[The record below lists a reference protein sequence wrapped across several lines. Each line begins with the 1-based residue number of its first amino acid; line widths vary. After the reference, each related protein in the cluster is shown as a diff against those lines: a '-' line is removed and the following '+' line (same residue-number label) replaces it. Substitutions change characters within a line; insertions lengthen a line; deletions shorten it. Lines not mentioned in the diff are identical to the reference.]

1 MRIQELENA
10 VEQAR
15 MNPSE
20 LSPTDLNELRER
32 VLAGL
37 KLGKQAPGYKA
48 AVKALDSFIQQLEAY
63 T

>member
-1 MRIQELENA
+1 
-10 VEQAR
+10 